1 MPQMNGRN
9 RTGNIQKAAL
19 PQDPRQRLRD
29 RRAFSAAEQYE
40 EDEEDPAYNPRDHH
54 AFAASRL
61 DNEDQEEEDGDDRY
75 AMMGQRD
82 YSFNGPYDSDEGD
95 T

>member
-1 MPQMNGRN
+1 MSQTHSRN
-9 RTGNIQKAAL
+9 RTGNIQKAGV
-19 PQDPRQRLRD
+19 PQDPRQRFHD
-29 RRAFSAAEQYE
+29 RRAFSAVEQCD

-54 AFAASRL
+54 AFSASRP
-61 DNEDQEEEDGDDRY
+61 DNEDHEEKDGDDRY